1 MNLFILLNINLDI
14 MSWSLKN
21 DKLVKEFKV
30 DKFSTII
37 NNLNKLSMV
46 ADEQNH
52 HPDFNVFGY
61 NKIRFELSTH
71 DANSVTE
78 KDYSLAKSIDLIF
91 TDEGD

>member
-1 MNLFILLNINLDI
+1 
-14 MSWSLKN
+14 MSWKLKN
-21 DKLVKEFKV
+21 DKLVKEFKA

-37 NNLNKLSMV
+37 TNLNRLSLV

-61 NKIRFELSTH
+61 NKIRFELCTH
-71 DANSVTE
+71 DANGVTK
-78 KDYSLAKSIDLIF
+78 KDYSLAKSIDVIF

>member
-1 MNLFILLNINLDI
+1 
-14 MSWSLKN
+14 MSWKLKN
-21 DKLVKEFKV
+21 DKLVKEFKA

-37 NNLNKLSMV
+37 NNLNRLSLV

-61 NKIRFELSTH
+61 NKIRFELCTH
-71 DANSVTE
+71 DANGVTK
-78 KDYSLAKSIDLIF
+78 KDYSLAKSIDVIF

>member
-1 MNLFILLNINLDI
+1 
-14 MSWSLKN
+14 MSWKLKN

-37 NNLNKLSMV
+37 TNLNRLSLV

-61 NKIRFELSTH
+61 NKIRFELCTH
-71 DANSVTE
+71 DANGVTK
-78 KDYSLAKSIDLIF
+78 KDYSLAKSIDVIF